1 MAIDNVL
8 ALFML
13 PLFGALSDKVDTKI
27 GKRMPFIV
35 GGYDCGRNC
44 MVLLPVADN
53 LVSLPPIRGSL
64 MLTLVAMSTYR
75 SPAVRSCLT

>member
-44 MVLLPVADN
+44 HGAFARGGQSGQPA
-53 LVSLPPIRGSL
+53 PIRGSAYADPGGHEYL
-64 MLTLVAMSTYR
+64 SFSR
-75 SPAVRSCLT
+75 SGAHA